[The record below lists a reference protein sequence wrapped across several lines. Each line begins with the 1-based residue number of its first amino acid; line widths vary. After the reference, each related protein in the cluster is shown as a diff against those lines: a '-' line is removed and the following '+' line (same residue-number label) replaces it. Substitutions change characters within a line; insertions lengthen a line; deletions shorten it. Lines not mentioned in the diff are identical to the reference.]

1 MAPIEDRPADALD
14 YAPWIVVAVLG
25 YLLWTKPVPPGP
37 VPPPGPIVVTV
48 EQAARNLITKTQA
61 GYKSVFVN
69 AAQRVESGE
78 IKTEESLNTLLKK
91 ELQDVRENASK
102 DLDAAFNLNL
112 PVTIDDGNRG
122 AVGTFLKRVANGF

>member
-25 YLLWTKPVPPGP
+25 YLLWAKPVPPGP
-37 VPPPGPIVVTV
+37 APPPGPIVVTV

-102 DLDAAFNLNL
+102 DLDASFNANL
-112 PVTIDDGNRG
+112 PTTIDDGNRG